1 MKRDYDASLGEM
13 ISLDPAFG
21 VHSSVGVA
29 HWRAGKLVGCAR
41 VQLEKLPDRQAAEES
56 AGGRCQRMG
65 RTVLQ
70 WIAARNAEPRTYVYE
85 WPQVYRAARSPGDPN
100 DLIGLAAV
108 GASVGMA
115 LALLM
120 AQRNIGLEILTCTPG
135 DWAGQLPKVKSGD
148 PWKSQR
154 GQRIAVRISPAERE
168 AIPRSHDAL
177 DAVGIG
183 LYVLGRFERRRVFPG
198 AT

>member
-1 MKRDYDASLGEM
+1 MIQKYDATIGEM

-21 VHSSVGVA
+21 LHSSVGVA
-29 HWRAGKLVGCAR
+29 HWRNGKLVGCAR
-41 VQLEKLPDRQAAEES
+41 LRLEPISEKEAQNES
-56 AGGRCQRMG
+56 DGARCQRMG
-65 RTVLQ
+65 RTVLN
-70 WIAARNAEPRTYVYE
+70 WIDMRKAVPRTYVYE

-108 GASVGMA
+108 GASVGMG
-115 LALLM
+115 LQLLM
-120 AQRNIGLEILTCTPG
+120 AQRNLGLTILTQRPCE
-135 DWAGQLPKVKSGD
+135 WAGQLPKVKSGD

-154 GQRIAVRISPAERE
+154 GQRIAVRITPDERE
-168 AIPRSHDAL
+168 VIPRSHDAM

-183 LYVLGRFERRRVFPG
+183 LYSLGRFERRRVFPG